1 MTLSIKNAL
10 LSIAAVSILVAAPLG
25 CDIGG
30 TVSCDFRDGSV
41 NGPEPRCQER
51 SGIQASS
58 SFKTFCDGLQGKSI
72 DGPCPDS
79 PVLGCDIS
87 EVEGKVIDWY
97 YAPKTV
103 EEVAKQCADDK
114 GKVVSP

>member
-1 MTLSIKNAL
+1 MTLSIKTAL
-10 LSIAAVSILVAAPLG
+10 LSIAAVSLLCAAPLG

-58 SFKTFCDGLQGKSI
+58 SFKAFCDGLQGKSI

-97 YAPKTV
+97 YAPKT
-103 EEVAKQCADDK
+103 EAEIQQQCEDD
-114 GKVVSP
+114 GGEIVNP